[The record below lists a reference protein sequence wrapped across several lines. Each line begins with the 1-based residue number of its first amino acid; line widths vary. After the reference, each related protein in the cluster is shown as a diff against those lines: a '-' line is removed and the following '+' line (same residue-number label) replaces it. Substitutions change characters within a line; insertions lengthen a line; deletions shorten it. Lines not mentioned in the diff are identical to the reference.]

1 MKARAQAYEN
11 IKTGLTQTAR
21 KYAEW
26 IQMVHHYIQCHTFV
40 KTLPLFHKVNE
51 NYSNAI
57 QNHGINSTMQ
67 VQVSENSLDYLCST
81 VLNGL
86 NVRMA

>member
-1 MKARAQAYEN
+1 MKTRAQAYEN
-11 IKTGLTQTAR
+11 IKSGLTQTAR
-21 KYAEW
+21 EYAEW
-26 IQMVHHYIQCHTFV
+26 IQVVHHYIQCRTFV
-40 KTLPLFHKVNE
+40 KTLPLFHKVNG

-57 QNHGINSTMQ
+57 LNHGINSTMQ
-67 VQVSENSLDYLCST
+67 VHVSENSLDYLCST